1 MPDKTQDPL
10 LHTQPKRKEYSQHW
24 EEGGKPIADDDQA
37 HNNRKFQYTNLVNDY
52 VSWFTGFLYFV
63 LYFTPLILTLIT

>member
-1 MPDKTQDPL
+1 MNT
-10 LHTQPKRKEYSQHW
+10 TVVFMNT
-24 EEGGKPIADDDQA
+24 
-37 HNNRKFQYTNLVNDY
+37 NNYECLGSEQVI